1 VAAFRGGHDALQ
13 MLGSNAQR
21 AIVDPVEAVTRIDSV
36 CHKDGDEGTKYQ
48 EQLLSNSEF
57 IQENPPLKIVFSRV
71 ELM

>member
-1 VAAFRGGHDALQ
+1 MR
-13 MLGSNAQR
+13 S

-57 IQENPPLKIVFSRV
+57 IEKSAKIVFFPC
-71 ELM
+71 